1 MFDELLFLISLLVSL
16 STVITN
22 YYIIIRNKRQIKMY
36 NEDEQK
42 KIIVNQIREY
52 IESEE
57 FKEQITNAIN
67 NSEVNKKID
76 KLIIILC
83 TNVPEL
89 RRSRICNE

>member
-1 MFDELLFLISLLVSL
+1 MFGDELFFITLLVSV
-16 STVITN
+16 STIITN
-22 YYIIIRNKRQIKMY
+22 YYIIIRNKKQIRMY

-67 NSEVNKKID
+67 NSEINKKID

-89 RRSRICNE
+89 KHNRLCNE

>member
-1 MFDELLFLISLLVSL
+1 MFDDLLFFISLFVSF

-22 YYIIIRNKRQIKMY
+22 YYIIARNKKQIKMY

>member
-1 MFDELLFLISLLVSL
+1 MFQDELFFITLFVSV
-16 STVITN
+16 STIITN
-22 YYIIIRNKRQIKMY
+22 YYIIIHNKRQIKMY
-36 NEDEQK
+36 SEDEQK
-42 KIIVNQIREY
+42 KIIINQIREY

-76 KLIIILC
+76 KLIVILC

>member
-1 MFDELLFLISLLVSL
+1 MFDDLLFFISLFVSF

-22 YYIIIRNKRQIKMY
+22 YYIIVRNKKQIKMY

>member
-1 MFDELLFLISLLVSL
+1 MFGYELFFITLFVSIS
-16 STVITN
+16 TIITN
-22 YYIIIRNKRQIKMY
+22 YYIIIRNKRQIKTY

>member
-1 MFDELLFLISLLVSL
+1 
-16 STVITN
+16 
-22 YYIIIRNKRQIKMY
+22 MY